1 MLYLAVEK
9 GHAAVVKLILMKD
22 PDKEMADRDG
32 NTPLLRAVRAR
43 NIEMAYL
50 LLEKGAKV
58 AAADSVSVT
67 YCVIAPL
74 YSL

>member
-1 MLYLAVEK
+1 MPCL
-9 GHAAVVKLILMKD
+9 
-22 PDKEMADRDG
+22 DRPK
-32 NTPLLRAVRAR
+32 NYSTTYSH
-43 NIEMAYL
+43 IEMAYL